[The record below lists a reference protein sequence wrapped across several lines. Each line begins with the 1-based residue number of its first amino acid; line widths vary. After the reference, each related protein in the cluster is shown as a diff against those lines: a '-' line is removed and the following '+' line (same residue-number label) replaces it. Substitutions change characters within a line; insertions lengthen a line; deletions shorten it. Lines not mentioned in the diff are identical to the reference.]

1 MKEYKIFHRDTKLEE
16 AEVSGNL
23 SALSFLYS
31 TFTGKVVTRLMNRS
45 AVSALYGWLMKSFIS
60 KPMISRFIEQYKID
74 TEEISQPLES
84 YKSLNDFFTR
94 KLKPSARKVDTN
106 PKHLVSPADAR
117 LLVFDL
123 AHKYQVPVK
132 GYWYTLTELLQDDNM
147 AREYA
152 DGWCYVYRLA
162 PMDYHRFCYIDSGLQ
177 DPVKTIPGLLNSVNP
192 IALSLVDSLMA
203 QNYREL
209 TVMHTD
215 NFRQV
220 VHIEVGAMMV
230 GKIVLHN
237 RNSSTF
243 NRGDEKGWFEFG
255 GSTIIQLLKKDVVQP
270 DEDLMEHSVRGIETL
285 VKMGERVGCVT

>member
-1 MKEYKIFHRDTKLEE
+1 MKEYKIFQRSTKLEE
-16 AEVSGNL
+16 VEVSGNL

-31 TFTGKVVTRLMNRS
+31 TFTGKIITRLINRS
-45 AVSALYGWLMKSFIS
+45 VVSALYGWLMKSFLS
-60 KPMISRFIEQYKID
+60 KPMIHNFIEQYKID
-74 TEEISQPLES
+74 TDEISQPLES

-94 KLKPSARKVDTN
+94 KLKPGARKVDSK

-123 AHKYQVPVK
+123 SHKYQVPVK

-152 DGWCYVYRLA
+152 DGWCFVYRLA

-177 DPVKTIPGLLNSVNP
+177 DPVKTIPGVLNSVNP
-192 IALSLVDSLMA
+192 IALSLVDSLLA

-230 GKIVLHN
+230 GKIVLNH
-237 RNSSTF
+237 RNSCTF

-270 DEDLMEHSVRGIETL
+270 DDDLIAHSVRGIETL
-285 VKMGERVGCVT
+285 VRMGERVGCK

>member
-1 MKEYKIFHRDTKLEE
+1 M
-16 AEVSGNL
+16 GN
-23 SALSFLYS
+23 
-31 TFTGKVVTRLMNRS
+31 VVTRLMNRRF
-45 AVSALYGWLMKSFIS
+45 VSNFYGWLMKSVLS
-60 KPMISRFIEQYKID
+60 KPLIHKFIAQYKID
-74 TEEISQPLES
+74 IEEISQPLES

-94 KLKPSARKVDTN
+94 KLKPGARKVDSK
-106 PKHLVSPADAR
+106 PKHLISPADAR

-123 AHKYQVPVK
+123 SHKYQVPVK
-132 GYWYTLTELLQDDNM
+132 GYWYTLTDLLLDDNM

-177 DPVKTIPGLLNSVNP
+177 DPVKTIPGVLNSVNP
-192 IALSLVDSLMA
+192 IALSLVDSLLA

-220 VHIEVGAMMV
+220 IQIEVGAMMV
-230 GKIVLHN
+230 GRIILHN
-237 RNSSTF
+237 RNSCTF

-255 GSTIIQLLKKDVVQP
+255 GSTIIQLFKKDVVQP
-270 DEDLMEHSVRGIETL
+270 DAELLTYSGRGTETL
-285 VKMGERVGCVT
+285 VKMGACVGRAS